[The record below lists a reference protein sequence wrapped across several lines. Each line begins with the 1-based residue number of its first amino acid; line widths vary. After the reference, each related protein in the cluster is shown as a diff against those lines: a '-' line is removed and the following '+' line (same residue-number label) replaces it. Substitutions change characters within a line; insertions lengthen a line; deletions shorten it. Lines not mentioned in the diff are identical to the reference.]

1 MKYNIGDIIRVYSG
15 DREGIGIILR
25 TRMWDK
31 EVDYKVLIC
40 GRPNEDIWILERLIL
55 GKFDEI

>member
-1 MKYNIGDIIRVYSG
+1 MKYDIGDIIRVYSG
-15 DREGIGIILR
+15 DKEGIGIILR

-55 GKFDEI
+55 GKIDEI

>member
-1 MKYNIGDIIRVYSG
+1 MKYEIGDIVKLYSG
-15 DREGIGIILR
+15 EKYAIGIILR

-40 GRPNEDIWILERLIL
+40 GRPGEDIWVLERLIL
-55 GKFDEI
+55 GKLDEI